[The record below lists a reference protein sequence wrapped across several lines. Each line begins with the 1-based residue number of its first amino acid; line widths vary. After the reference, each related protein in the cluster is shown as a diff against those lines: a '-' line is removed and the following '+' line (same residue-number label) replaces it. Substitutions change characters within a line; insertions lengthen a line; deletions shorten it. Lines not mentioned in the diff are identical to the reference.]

1 MQRVCALFFSH
12 HTPPPP
18 HSYTA
23 LLPCLN
29 AVPLPELVMAI
40 RRQSQGFTRG
50 STSYRG
56 VTLHRADGGGGGGGG
71 GDGAPAPTDTTSSST
86 PARYEVRVGLKGGRH
101 AYLGLHASETD
112 AARVYDRAAVHL
124 SGGGAATN
132 FPLNEYASEL
142 ASYAAR
148 AAGEAPPLP
157 TGPALEDWLWAAAVP
172 AGSAANRR
180 SVRGP
185 RAAAAVTAAG
195 GGGGLAPPP
204 PPPPPSSVMGAPTP
218 PPKRRRS
225 GVRRP
230 AGAPP
235 PPPRAPS
242 ASPPSKRRASGRR
255 PAKADTVAAS
265 TLAELAAAVSP
276 PPVIPR
282 RPARAAT
289 PEGVAEA
296 APPPPP
302 LTTLQTID
310 RLALWLGLVVAV
322 GTVADAMIRLA
333 KEKVDVE

>member
-1 MQRVCALFFSH
+1 MCCVFL
-12 HTPPPP
+12 TPPHP
-18 HSYTA
+18 HPDSYSA
-23 LLPCLN
+23 LLPCLD
-29 AVPLPELVMAI
+29 AVPLPELVMTI

-56 VTLHRADGGGGGGGG
+56 VTLHRADGGGGGEGG
-71 GDGAPAPTDTTSSST
+71 ATAAVDTTSST

-124 SGGGAATN
+124 AGGGAATN
-132 FPLNEYASEL
+132 FPLNEYAAEL
-142 ASYAAR
+142 ASHAAR
-148 AAGEAPPLP
+148 AAGQAPALP
-157 TGPALEDWLWAAAVP
+157 TGSALEDWLWAAAVP

-185 RAAAAVTAAG
+185 RAAAAVAAAG
-195 GGGGLAPPP
+195 GGSVPPP

-276 PPVIPR
+276 PPVAPR

-289 PEGVAEA
+289 PEVVVVGA
-296 APPPPP
+296 APPAPLPPP

-333 KEKVDVE
+333 KKEGGVE